1 MLDQVDLARIE
12 GRLGTWL
19 LPAVIIEFNQNSKK
33 YYLQPTQRSP
43 SAQKELGSAASVR
56 KWFA

>member
-43 SAQKELGSAASVR
+43 SAQKELGSAASVG
-56 KWFA
+56 K